1 VWHTATMK
9 GLAAAAFLVAL
20 TACSKTDEVRDSV
33 AAPKSATPVA
43 SSAPMNAGSPSE
55 VPNSASP
62 DDVQVGGGIRH

>member
-1 VWHTATMK
+1 MK

-33 AAPKSATPVA
+33 AAPKAAPAASGVPMSAGT
-43 SSAPMNAGSPSE
+43 PSE

>member
-1 VWHTATMK
+1 MWHTASMK
-9 GLAAAAFLVAL
+9 GIAAAAFLVAL

-33 AAPKSATPVA
+33 GAPKTA
-43 SSAPMNAGSPSE
+43 SVDGSAPVNAATPSE